1 VLNLGTGVGV
11 SVLELIAAFSVAC
24 GVELPHRVT
33 DRRPGDVPALVADA
47 ARVGHEWGW
56 HTTRDLD
63 DMCADA
69 WRFQQL
75 NPAGYGR

>member
-11 SVLELIAAFSVAC
+11 SVLELLAAFGAAC
-24 GVELPHRVT
+24 GTDLPYRVT
-33 DRRPGDVPALVADA
+33 DRRPGDVAALVADA
-47 ARVGHEWGW
+47 RRVEREWGW
-56 HTTRDLD
+56 RTTRDITA
-63 DMCADA
+63 MCEDA